1 MVSAGEAGMKCYK
14 MHTVGD
20 KPEHARLVRGLNADR
35 EAYLEAAVTIY
46 RGYAV
51 CGEHLEELRGEEPRK
66 WEDFAEIYAR
76 EDWPGVNNLGPPT
89 VIE

>member
-1 MVSAGEAGMKCYK
+1 MKCYK
-14 MHTVGD
+14 MHQDLRMTSTIGGFH
-20 KPEHARLVRGLNADR
+20 PTAD
-35 EAYLEAAVTIY
+35 AVTVY

-66 WEDFAEIYAR
+66 WEDFAEIYVR

>member
-1 MVSAGEAGMKCYK
+1 MKCYR
-14 MHTVGD
+14 MHEDLSTVPGRY
-20 KPEHARLVRGLNADR
+20 PGRVHE
-35 EAYLEAAVTIY
+35 LEEAVTVY

-51 CGEHLEELRGEEPRK
+51 CGEHLEEMRGEEPRK
-66 WEDFAEIYAR
+66 WEDFAEIYVR